1 MASNQRRGISISDR
15 DMAGIRDMLSDISKG
30 AEKAVSLAI
39 NKTIS
44 TTKTQITKKL
54 GDTLNLKAARIKK
67 DIQPDKATTKK
78 LHGSIVVKG
87 EPVGLI
93 NFAGSQ
99 LKTGVKVKVFK
110 AGTAKLLKHAF
121 ITTIRGNSEET
132 TREHLFWR
140 LYFGGNRQ
148 RNRNIL
154 NRKRFFVG
162 ASTKRGGDFGRGA
175 GNYRFKL
182 HRLTGPRIEDIL
194 AKDEILNP
202 INQDAANLLLENT
215 DKAVLEI
222 LRRHSVGV

>member
-1 MASNQRRGISISDR
+1 MASNQQRGVSISDR

-54 GDTLNLKAARIKK
+54 GETLNLKAARIKE

-99 LKTGVKVKVFK
+99 LKTGVKVKVLK

-121 ITTIRGNSEET
+121 IKTVRGK
-132 TREHLFWR
+132 EHLFWR
-140 LYFGGNRQ
+140 KYDGV
-148 RNRNIL
+148 
-154 NRKRFFVG
+154 RKPV
-162 ASTKRGGDFGRGA
+162 KQ
-175 GNYRFKL
+175 NFKYAAL
-182 HRLTGPRIEDIL
+182 PKKYKIPVERLTGPRIEDIL